1 MMTHKLIPYKLM
13 QMREEGAMHDEQ
25 TDVIPFLFCFLR
37 CCFFFS
43 KSVWSAEE
51 RGEQLKLSR
60 SF

>member
-37 CCFFFS
+37 CFFFFF
-43 KSVWSAEE
+43 KKCLEC
-51 RGEQLKLSR
+51 RGERRAAKALP
-60 SF
+60 